1 MAATST
7 RRVPGQTDLL
17 GGEHHPA
24 SQTLEAIA
32 CGHLADWMQRN
43 GNKRPTVT
51 KEWLASAR
59 RLREIDGR
67 THEQIMAC
75 IDWCQRDEFWQG
87 NIHSMPT
94 LRRQYDKLRAA
105 ACRERKNPRTP
116 GAKKDAQ
123 RDLMAKF
130 RAERM
135 ARGAA

>member
-1 MAATST
+1 MGSTST

-17 GGEHHPA
+17 GEDHPS

-32 CGHLADWMQRN
+32 CEHLADWMERN
-43 GNKRPTVT
+43 GNKRPTIT

-75 IDWCQRDEFWQG
+75 IEWCQRDEFWQG

-94 LRRQYDKLRAA
+94 LRRQYDKLRSHAM
-105 ACRERKNPRTP
+105 RDQRNPRNP
-116 GAKKDAQ
+116 SAKKDRQ
-123 RDLMAKF
+123 RELMEKF
-130 RAERM
+130 RQERV